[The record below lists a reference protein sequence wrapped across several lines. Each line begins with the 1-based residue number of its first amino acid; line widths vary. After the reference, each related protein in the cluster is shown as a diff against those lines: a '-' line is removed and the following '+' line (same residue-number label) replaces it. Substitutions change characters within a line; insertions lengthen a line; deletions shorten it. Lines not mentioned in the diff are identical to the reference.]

1 MEDEDDDDEEDED
14 DDDAYDAM
22 RPYNGGAMAV
32 GTGSNESSPLR
43 RGEGHQPQLDV
54 SLPFIKNSSHP
65 QNAVS
70 TNQTGTPII
79 SQ

>member
-22 RPYNGGAMAV
+22 RPYNGGAMTV

-43 RGEGHQPQLDV
+43 RVEGHQP
-54 SLPFIKNSSHP
+54 
-65 QNAVS
+65 
-70 TNQTGTPII
+70 
-79 SQ
+79 